1 MHDGMVK
8 MSVLWVLPL
17 IALVSTIFLIWIV
30 YSRAR
35 MNLAARIWILMM
47 FLFLLWTVGE
57 FAQKWLGDVEAVFQW
72 TALVIVFGDLF
83 PAIFLIFTLVFPIPN
98 QFFMT
103 HQKVLTVLIV
113 GPKMLSMMITFILG
127 DFSADEG
134 YEDDGYGYV
143 PLILILKHQVSSNGL
158 GLWYFYLGLA
168 HTFILLALGAF
179 VLVRNYTNSSNES
192 DKRAIQIILI
202 GFSTYL
208 IIGGLTGFILP
219 LMGYFPPELVSLGVL
234 LMNTIVAYG
243 LLQDQAVLFSPT
255 TETEETRDY
264 SDTLQIGD
272 FYLCSIN
279 QGIDTFTE
287 LVSHGYEGLYVGAV
301 KPNLELTKFKR
312 TPIVI
317 LTEAGKGLRQYGNL
331 QYVPADELKTFKN
344 SIFTFVASA
353 KKGIIF
359 LDNMDVILEKG
370 WAPPDE
376 FVEMGLQMRD
386 ASIVNT
392 IWLFGTRLKDD
403 KKITKIRN
411 VMDYPVVKK
420 AIVLDKLNS
429 ILKKIDVSRHDL
441 DEQLKRLGRVEP
453 IFYYLKAKDDKL
465 VYNDDI
471 ADFVGLLTTDTTNVI
486 RLFVQQFQS
495 KIPMAS
501 YKDILNELR
510 DYGISRF
517 EFLLRSGDSYLI
529 EEAFE
534 DKGRTYEVY
543 QDLLERG
550 FDGICITRTEPNK
563 LRQRYLLPQE
573 NEIFWLTQ
581 DRKEDHDIKPAPE
594 YIMVHIKNFIE
605 SHKTEP
611 GVLLLDGL
619 EYLIT
624 FQGDQFESYLKV
636 MRRISDLIS
645 QSKIIMLIPYDPA
658 ALSAER
664 IAIFRRSGIEVIS
677 RDMLK

>member
-1 MHDGMVK
+1 
-8 MSVLWVLPL
+8 MSMLWVLPL

-57 FAQKWLGDVEAVFQW
+57 FAQKWLGEDPAVFQW
-72 TALVIVFGDLF
+72 TALVIIFGDLF
-83 PAIFLIFTLVFPIPN
+83 PAIFLIFTLVFPVPN
-98 QFFMT
+98 GFFRSN
-103 HQKVLTVLIV
+103 QKVLTLLIV
-113 GPKMLSMMITFILG
+113 GPKVLSMMITFVLG
-127 DFSADEG
+127 DFNSYVG
-134 YEDDGYGYV
+134 YEDDMVYGYV
-143 PLILILKHQVSSNGL
+143 PLILILKHQVSEI

-168 HTFILLALGAF
+168 HTFILLSLGAS
-179 VLVRNYTNSSNES
+179 VLLWNYTHSANYVN
-192 DKRAIQIILI
+192 KPAIQILLI

-219 LMGYFPPELVSLGVL
+219 LMGYFPPELMSLGVL
-234 LMNTIVAYG
+234 LMNIIVAYG
-243 LLQDQAVLFSPT
+243 LLHDQAVLFSPT
-255 TETEETRDY
+255 TETEEMKDY

-272 FYLCSIN
+272 FYLCSID

-353 KKGIIF
+353 NKGIIF

-370 WAPPDE
+370 WAPAEE

-386 ASIVNT
+386 ASVVNA

-411 VMDYPVVKK
+411 VMDYPLVKK
-420 AIVLDKLNS
+420 AIVLDKLNN
-429 ILKKIDVSRHDL
+429 ILKKIDMQRHEVED
-441 DEQLKRLGRVEP
+441 QLKRLGRVEP
-453 IFYYLKAKDDKL
+453 IFYYMKYEDDGL
-465 VYNDDI
+465 VYNNDI
-471 ADFVGLLTTDTTNVI
+471 ADFTGLLKMDTINVI
-486 RLFVQQFQS
+486 RLFIQQIQS
-495 KIPMAS
+495 KIPMDA
-501 YKDILNELR
+501 YKEILSELR
-510 DYGISRF
+510 EYGLSRF
-517 EFLLRSGDSYLI
+517 EFLLRSGDTYLI
-529 EEAFE
+529 EETFE

-543 QDLLERG
+543 MDLLERG
-550 FDGICITRTEPNK
+550 FVGVCITRTEPNK
-563 LRQRYLLPQE
+563 LRQRYLLPPE
-573 NEIFWLTQ
+573 TEVFWLTQ
-581 DRKEDHDIKPAPE
+581 DRKESHDIKPAPE

-636 MRRISDLIS
+636 LRRISDLIS
-645 QSKIIMLIPYDPA
+645 QSRVIMLIPYDPE

-664 IAIFRRSGIEVIS
+664 IAIFRRSGIEALT
-677 RDMLK
+677 REMLM

>member
-17 IALVSTIFLIWIV
+17 IALVSTVFLIWIV

-35 MNLAARIWILMM
+35 MNLAARLWILMM

-57 FAQKWLGDVEAVFQW
+57 FAQKFLGDDPAVFKW

-83 PAIFLIFTLVFPIPN
+83 PAIFLIFTLVFPVPN
-98 QFFMT
+98 HFFMA
-103 HQKVLTVLIV
+103 HQKLLTILIV
-113 GPKMLSMMITFILG
+113 GPKMISMMITFIFG
-127 DFSADEG
+127 EFSAYEG
-134 YEDDGYGYV
+134 YEDDMVYGYV
-143 PLILILKHQVSSNGL
+143 PLILILKHQVSSI

-168 HTFILLALGAF
+168 HTFILLSLGAV
-179 VLVRNYTNSSNES
+179 VLLRNYIISTNDS

-202 GFSTYL
+202 GFCTYL
-208 IIGGLTGFILP
+208 LIGGLTGFILP
-219 LMGYFPPELVSLGVL
+219 LLGYFPPELMSLGVL
-234 LMNTIVAYG
+234 LMNIIVAYG

-255 TETEETRDY
+255 TETEETKDY

-272 FYLCSIN
+272 FYLCSID

-287 LVSHGYEGLYVGAV
+287 LVSHGYEGLYVGAI

-317 LTEAGKGLRQYGNL
+317 MTEAGKGLRQYGNL

-353 KKGIIF
+353 NKGIIF

-370 WAPPDE
+370 WAPAEE

-386 ASIVNT
+386 APVVNA

-403 KKITKIRN
+403 KKITKLRN
-411 VMDYPVVKK
+411 VMDYPLVKK
-420 AIVLDKLNS
+420 AIVLDKLNR
-429 ILKKIDVSRHDL
+429 ILRKIDVPKHEL
-441 DEQLKRLGRVEP
+441 EEQLKRLGRVEP
-453 IFYYLKAKDDKL
+453 IFYYIEVGDDKL
-465 VYNDDI
+465 VYNGDI
-471 ADFVGLLTTDTTNVI
+471 ADFAGLLTMDTTNVI

-495 KIPMAS
+495 KIPMDA
-501 YKDILNELR
+501 YKDILHELR
-510 DYGISRF
+510 EYGISRF
-517 EFLLRSGDSYLI
+517 EFLLRSGDTYLI
-529 EEAFE
+529 EEVFE
-534 DKGRTYEVY
+534 NKGRTYEVY

-563 LRQRYLLPQE
+563 LRQRYLLPE
-573 NEIFWLTQ
+573 ETDIYWLTQ

-605 SHKTEP
+605 SHRTEP

-645 QSKIIMLIPYDPA
+645 QSKIIMLIPYDPE

-664 IAIFRRSGIEVIS
+664 IAIFRRSGIEVIT
-677 RDMLK
+677 RDMLT